1 MKSGWV
7 GGVYARVYVSVCLSL
22 CVCTP
27 RVGEDGSED
36 EGNAIATVRES
47 ISVSFVRECECQ

>member
-27 RVGEDGSED
+27 RLVCVCVCGIEARG
-36 EGNAIATVRES
+36 
-47 ISVSFVRECECQ
+47 